1 MDKRKCF
8 DFASDCLATRKEKIN
23 QQTFCCPWELC
34 LKQRGLHSLSAA
46 VMRGSAASLVC
57 APWAPR
63 SCEVS
68 VWRLLTLG
76 ISLVL
81 AIQLAICTTEEWSWW
96 ICQGTVF
103 CRALSAFLLPEMLG
117 SPELLAPLLCSRCIS
132 CSFVAPHKSWGRS
145 LMNGSSACQDYLS
158 LVPLSDRSFEHYCLV
173 CHQTATF
180 SSESAAHEALLRQLS

>member
-1 MDKRKCF
+1 MLWFCIRLFGYKKGKNKPANFLLSLRALPETERPPFPLSSSDERQCCFPGVCPVSTQELRGVCLEVTDIRDK
-8 DFASDCLATRKEKIN
+8 L
-23 QQTFCCPWELC
+23 
-34 LKQRGLHSLSAA
+34 
-46 VMRGSAASLVC
+46 GSCHPTGNLYY
-57 APWAPR
+57 
-63 SCEVS
+63 
-68 VWRLLTLG
+68 
-76 ISLVL
+76 
-81 AIQLAICTTEEWSWW
+81 WSWW

-103 CRALSAFLLPEMLG
+103 CRALSAFLLPEMLE